1 MTETVERTFTFE
13 SVAWDDPRAVALRDR
28 MDVELGGRYNTPGSP
43 FPEAGRR
50 ALTVNPADVVA
61 TVLVLDPDGTAI
73 AHGALRL
80 LRDDWEVKRVIVAGE
95 QRGRG
100 VGRALMA
107 ELERIAREGQARR
120 MVLQTGPRQPEA
132 VSLYEALGYT
142 PIPIYEPYF
151 DVLPDSFC
159 FEKPLG

>member
-1 MTETVERTFTFE
+1 MAETVERTFTFE
-13 SVAWDDPRAVALRDR
+13 RVAWDDPRAVALRER
-28 MDVELGGRYNTPGSP
+28 MDVELGGRYNSPGSP

-50 ALTVNPADVVA
+50 ALTVNPADVLA

-73 AHGALRL
+73 GHGALRL

-120 MVLQTGPRQPEA
+120 LVLQTGPRQPEA
-132 VSLYEALGYT
+132 VSLYEGLGYT
-142 PIPIYEPYF
+142 PIPIYEPYV

-159 FEKPLG
+159 FEKPLS